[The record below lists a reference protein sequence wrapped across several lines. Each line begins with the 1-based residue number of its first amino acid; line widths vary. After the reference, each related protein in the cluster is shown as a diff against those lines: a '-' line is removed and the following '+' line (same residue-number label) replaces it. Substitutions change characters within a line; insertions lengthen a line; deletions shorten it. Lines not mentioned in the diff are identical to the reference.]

1 MFICLAV
8 GMDDAYVIIDHAER
22 SRSAENEWT
31 INLVTTMVGAGSST
45 LMTTLTSV
53 TAFSVAA
60 ITSTLEGI
68 RIFSINTAVAI
79 FLVWVTAVTIFSAWV
94 VLSDRLTPPTRSDL
108 SRSLK
113 LRWQALWDFLTA
125 LGSCGKSGV
134 YDAECAATPGK
145 SPPAPEVNTSI
156 SNTTNGKSGV
166 IGTHTEG
173 WLTHR
178 LRVLT
183 KKFSELTTQNRYFQA
198 LVVLAA
204 VILTGVTIYGWT
216 ELRFEHNTRTLLP
229 DNSYLRKTLDAQYEY
244 FPESRLQ
251 IQFIFTNQDFTQPKT
266 QRAMMEQ
273 YKLVLIS
280 SAVAPNSTDF
290 WLPTFLDFVRNN
302 ASAHLTTDGFVTS
315 EHFMDNIRAFFS
327 VEEHRIYLQDI
338 MFSANTAGR
347 VAATRFITWQ
357 VATPGDID
365 QEIFNMRA
373 LQSIGKDGTSV
384 YCMMYQYFSRND
396 TIKKT
401 GFQNIAYSLIAV
413 MLVAIAFLLKH
424 NAAYTILITVLVG
437 LTDAQL
443 IGLMAAFGMEY
454 NSVTVVITQMAIGK
468 ETLCE
473 ASTNSSEKKHCKI
486 KNCYKK

>member
-1 MFICLAV
+1 
-8 GMDDAYVIIDHAER
+8 
-22 SRSAENEWT
+22 
-31 INLVTTMVGAGSST
+31 
-45 LMTTLTSV
+45 
-53 TAFSVAA
+53 
-60 ITSTLEGI
+60 
-68 RIFSINTAVAI
+68 
-79 FLVWVTAVTIFSAWV
+79 
-94 VLSDRLTPPTRSDL
+94 
-108 SRSLK
+108 
-113 LRWQALWDFLTA
+113 
-125 LGSCGKSGV
+125 
-134 YDAECAATPGK
+134 
-145 SPPAPEVNTSI
+145 
-156 SNTTNGKSGV
+156 
-166 IGTHTEG
+166 
-173 WLTHR
+173 
-178 LRVLT
+178 
-183 KKFSELTTQNRYFQA
+183 
-198 LVVLAA
+198 
-204 VILTGVTIYGWT
+204 
-216 ELRFEHNTRTLLP
+216 
-229 DNSYLRKTLDAQYEY
+229 
-244 FPESRLQ
+244 
-251 IQFIFTNQDFTQPKT
+251 
-266 QRAMMEQ
+266 
-273 YKLVLIS
+273 
-280 SAVAPNSTDF
+280 
-290 WLPTFLDFVRNN
+290 
-302 ASAHLTTDGFVTS
+302 
-315 EHFMDNIRAFFS
+315 MDNIRAFFS

-373 LQSIGKDGTSV
+373 LQSIGKDDTSV

-486 KNCYKK
+486 KTATTRWTDSSQILRHILWSQYLYAQSNFLVLNFLPLCCSIDWC